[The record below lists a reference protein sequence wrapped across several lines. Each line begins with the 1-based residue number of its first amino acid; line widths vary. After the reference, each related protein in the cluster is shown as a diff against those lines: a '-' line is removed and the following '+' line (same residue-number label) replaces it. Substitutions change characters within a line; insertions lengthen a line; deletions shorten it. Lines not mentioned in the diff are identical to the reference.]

1 MKGDSGLNVV
11 PKALAAASFGDTIY
25 VQSGVYLEST
35 LILINGVNWF
45 CTVGTS
51 YLFSDGGA
59 NVNSTIEGYGRF
71 ISSGG
76 ILNITSAS
84 NINFNGIF
92 VDISGTVPGFVVS
105 GDSELTLSVDEIVS
119 DTSTVLQ
126 ITGDTKI
133 NWESQTID
141 TLGSIIVIDSPAS
154 GSGNFIVRNTVG
166 DPSVDSNGGL
176 FYNNSEFFGLND
188 NISATVT
195 NGNNTSIYV

>member
-71 ISSGG
+71 IFSGG
-76 ILNITSAS
+76 ILNITRAS
-84 NINFNGIF
+84 NINFNGTF
-92 VDISGTVPGFVVS
+92 VDISGTVPGFNMS
-105 GDSELTLSVDEIVS
+105 GNSELTLVP
-119 DTSTVLQ
+119 Q
-126 ITGDTKI
+126 ITGNTKI
-133 NWESQTID
+133 NRKSQNID
-141 TLGSIIVIDSPAS
+141 TLGSIIVINNSAS